1 MAPGFD
7 LLVLGDAN
15 PDLVLRG
22 DELMPAFGQAERLV
36 EDATLTVGGSGAI
49 AACAAARLGLR
60 VAFCGVV
67 GDDLFGRFM
76 REQLDARG
84 VDTRG
89 LAVDPFRPTGLTVVF
104 SRPEDR
110 AMLTR
115 TGTVADLRAELVDR
129 ELLAGARHVHVSSYF
144 LQTGLVPDLAQLFDE
159 VRAGGA
165 TTSVDPN
172 WDPSGAWDH
181 GLLTLLE
188 RTDVFLS
195 NRIEATRI
203 ARTSDVETAGV
214 QLASRARIVAVKA
227 GEDGAIGV
235 AGDEVVRVAA
245 SPGPV
250 LDTTGAGDAFDAGF
264 LAAWLDGAPLERAL
278 AVANA
283 CGALSTRAVGGVDGQ
298 PTMDEALGVLTATE
312 GSPA

>member
-1 MAPGFD
+1 
-7 LLVLGDAN
+7 DAN

-22 DELMPAFGQAERLV
+22 DDLVPAFGQAERLV

-67 GDDLFGRFM
+67 GDDPFGRFM
-76 REQLDARG
+76 REELQARG

-89 LAVDPFRPTGLTVVF
+89 LVVDLSRPTGLTVVF
-104 SRPEDR
+104 SRPQDR

-115 TGTVADLRAELVDR
+115 TGTIVDLRLELVDR
-129 ELLAGARHVHVSSYF
+129 ALLSDARHVHVGSYF
-144 LQTGLVPDLAQLFDE
+144 LQTGLAPDLAALFDE
-159 VRAGGA
+159 ARAGGT

-172 WDPSGAWDH
+172 WDPSEAWDH
-181 GLLTLLE
+181 GLMTLLE
-188 RTDVFLS
+188 RTDVFLP
-195 NRIEATRI
+195 NRTEAMRI
-203 ARTSDVETAGV
+203 ARTSDVETAALR
-214 QLASRARIVAVKA
+214 LASRAGVVAVKA
-227 GEDGAIGV
+227 GEDGAIG
-235 AGDEVVRVAA
+235 ATGDALLRVAA
-245 SPGPV
+245 APVTV

-264 LAAWLDGAPLERAL
+264 LVAWLDGAPLEHAL

-298 PTMDEALGVLTATE
+298 PTMEEALAALAAAE

>member
-1 MAPGFD
+1 VAPAFD

-22 DELMPAFGQAERLV
+22 DDLVPAFGQAERLID
-36 EDATLTVGGSGAI
+36 DATLTVGGSGAI

-76 REQLDARG
+76 REQLEARGVDARG
-84 VDTRG
+84 VV
-89 LAVDPFRPTGLTVVF
+89 VDPSRPTGLTVVF

-115 TGTVADLRAELVDR
+115 TGAIADLRAELVDR
-129 ELLAGARHVHVSSYF
+129 ALLASARHVHVSSYF
-144 LQTGLVPDLAQLFDE
+144 LQTGLAPDLAGLFE
-159 VRAGGA
+159 EARAAGT

-172 WDPSGAWDH
+172 WDPSEAWDH

-188 RTDVFLS
+188 RTDVFLP

-203 ARTSDVETAGV
+203 ARTSDVEASAV
-214 QLASRARIVAVKA
+214 RLASYARVVAVKA
-227 GEDGAIGV
+227 GKDGAIAA
-235 AGDEVVRVAA
+235 AGEQIERVPA
-245 SPGPV
+245 SPGRV

-278 AVANA
+278 ALANA
-283 CGALSTRAVGGVDGQ
+283 CGSLSTRAVGGVDGQ
-298 PTMDEALGVLTATE
+298 PTMDEALGVLAATE
-312 GSPA
+312 GSRA

>member
-1 MAPGFD
+1 MAHGFD

-22 DELMPAFGQAERLV
+22 DELVPAFGQAERLID
-36 EDATLTVGGSGAI
+36 DATLTVGGSGAI

-89 LAVDPFRPTGLTVVF
+89 LVMDPIRPTGLTVVF

-115 TGTVADLRAELVDR
+115 TGTIADLRAELVDPG
-129 ELLAGARHVHVSSYF
+129 LLASARHVHVSSYF
-144 LQTGLVPDLAQLFDE
+144 LQAGLAPDLAGLFDE
-159 VRAGGA
+159 ARAAGA
-165 TTSVDPN
+165 STSVDPN
-172 WDPSGAWDH
+172 WDPSETWDH

-188 RTDVFLS
+188 RTDVFVPNL
-195 NRIEATRI
+195 IEATRI
-203 ARTSDVETAGV
+203 ARTSDVEAAAV

-227 GEDGAIGV
+227 GEDGAIAA
-235 AGDEVVRVAA
+235 AGEDVVRVPA
-245 SPGPV
+245 SRGPV

-264 LAAWLDGAPLERAL
+264 LAAWLDGASLERAL
-278 AVANA
+278 ALANA
-283 CGALSTRAVGGVDGQ
+283 CGALSTRAVGGVGGQ
-298 PTMDEALGVLTATE
+298 PTMDEALGVLAATE